1 MRKPDYWDDAA
12 LEACGAIFA
21 ANRLLDTTIDDIA
34 EDLDLF
40 IGLYFENHT
49 GQDFSPAV
57 VNQWKAIGADA
68 ISIDHQ
74 RATRDGFQPLTVSTV
89 VGTLIKKQHDYG
101 HENIRR
107 FGRSGLI
114 MRCHDKVARLK
125 NLYGADLVP
134 NHESINDTLLD
145 IVGYA
150 TIGIMW
156 EQEKFLLPLGPP
168 GKVASLLASA
178 EETR

>member
-1 MRKPDYWDDAA
+1 MRQPDLWDDAA

-21 ANRLLDTTIDDIA
+21 ANRIPETTINNIT

-40 IGLYFENHT
+40 IGLYFDNQA
-49 GQDFSPAV
+49 GQDFSLAV
-57 VNQWKAIGADA
+57 VNQWKVIGADA
-68 ISIDHQ
+68 IALEHQ
-74 RATRDGFQPLTVSTV
+74 RAARDGFEPLTVDTV
-89 VGTLIKKQHDYG
+89 VSTLVRKQQDYG

-114 MRCHDKVARLK
+114 MRCHDKVARLN

-168 GKVASLLASA
+168 KKVAKLLARTQ
-178 EETR
+178 ETR